1 MGLPEFELAQRES
14 MHRGV
19 YCRPGLL
26 IPSDSTLYHLCPAQ
40 HFNSLL
46 PLGPDRPYTAPAGAP
61 LVACWDVATLLALA
75 SETAAQ
81 EPPQRAF
88 FVLQIEVDMLVAPV
102 LGAEQGEPP
111 QRGEGVRVRVA
122 EVNEMAITRV
132 FLARRDRATGRF
144 LTVAP
149 PNGEKGD

>member
-1 MGLPEFELAQRES
+1 MGLPEFELAQREQL
-14 MHRGV
+14 HRGV

-26 IPSDSTLYHLCPAQ
+26 IPSDTTLYHLCPAQ

-46 PLGPDRPYTAPAGAP
+46 PLGPERPYTAPGGVP
-61 LVACWDVATLLALA
+61 LVACWDAATLLLLA
-75 SETAAQ
+75 AETCGR

-88 FVLQIEVDMLVAPV
+88 YVLQIELDLLISP
-102 LGAEQGEPP
+102 LQGEDGEAP
-111 QRGEGVRVRVA
+111 QRGEGRRVRMA

-132 FLARRDRATGRF
+132 FLARRDRATGQF
-144 LTVAP
+144 LNVAP